1 MPESTTHKQIPL
13 TCYIRTLNEAA
24 RIGAVIQEVQKL
36 GAEIIVIDSNSTDA
50 TRQIAEDAGATV
62 IVKDGPGQ
70 GLQKRYG
77 EDAASNN
84 WVLDLDA
91 DEIISEELHEQIV
104 ALFQNGAPAPAI
116 YSLKLVTVPPFPK
129 GAIWSDCNV
138 AWRNKLYPKSLI
150 RMPAHA
156 VWDQFKVPKEIK
168 PIKLGGALYHY
179 SFPDVAYQM
188 GKMNS
193 YSSDSARESK
203 LKPKW
208 LLTLRILFGFPI
220 YFAKKLLLAKM
231 YKGGIYGFACAAVIA
246 MSRWLKDVKMY
257 EQHLAKDGKNEI

>member
-1 MPESTTHKQIPL
+1 MTESTTHKQIPL

-24 RIGAVIQEVQKL
+24 RIGAVIHQVKNL

-50 TRQIAEDAGATV
+50 TRQIAKDAGATV
-62 IVKDGPGQ
+62 IVKNWAGQ

-77 EDAASNN
+77 EEAASHD

-91 DEIISEELHEQIV
+91 DEIISQELLEQIQ
-104 ALFQNGAPAPAI
+104 ALFKDGEPAPAI
-116 YSLKLVTVPPFPK
+116 YSLKLVTVPPVPK
-129 GAIWSDCNV
+129 GEVWTNCNL

-168 PIKLGGALYHY
+168 PIKLSGALEHY
-179 SFPDVAYQM
+179 SFPDIAYQM

-203 LKPKW
+203 LKSKG
-208 LLTLRILFGFPI
+208 LLQLRILFGFPI

-231 YKGGIYGFACAAVIA
+231 YRGGIYGFACAAIIA
-246 MSRWLKDVKMY
+246 SSRWLKDVKMY
-257 EQHLAKDGKNEI
+257 EMHLAKNGRNKL

>member
-62 IVKDGPGQ
+62 IVKDWAGQ

-77 EDAASNN
+77 EDAASHD

-91 DEIISEELHEQIV
+91 DEIISDQLHQQIK
-104 ALFQNGAPAPAI
+104 ALFQHGAPAPAI
-116 YSLKLVTVPPFPK
+116 YSLKLVTIPPVPK
-129 GAIWSDCNV
+129 GGVWTDCNV

-156 VWDQFKVPKEIK
+156 VWDQFKVPDSIK
-168 PIKLGGALYHY
+168 PIRLGGALYHY
-179 SFPDVAYQM
+179 SFPDITYQM

-193 YSSDSARESK
+193 YSSDSARESR

-208 LLTLRILFGFPI
+208 LLALRILFGFPF
-220 YFAKKLLLAKM
+220 YLGKKLFLSKM
-231 YKGGIYGFACAAVIA
+231 YKGGIYGFACAAIIA
-246 MSRWLKDVKMY
+246 SSRWLKDVKMY
-257 EQHLAKDGKNEI
+257 EMHLAKNGRNKL